1 MNDKNEI
8 IEFTPIGVIHTP
20 HKESTKTP
28 IQPVFA
34 RGIQG
39 TVEIYPEFVEGLEDI
54 KDFSHIILLYYF
66 NQSSKTML
74 KVKPYLQDKLRGV
87 FATRAPHRPNKIG
100 MSVVTLLKIEENMV
114 YVEDVDMLD
123 GTPLLD
129 IKPYIKRFDSRG
141 DIRSGWQDDVSEEHA
156 QVRGKRD
163 YKEKEE

>member
-1 MNDKNEI
+1 MNTKIEI
-8 IEFTPIGVIHTP
+8 IDFSPIGVIHTP
-20 HKESTKTP
+20 HKESAETP

-34 RGIQG
+34 QGIQG

-54 KDFSHIILLYYF
+54 EDFSHIILLYYF

-129 IKPYIKRFDSRG
+129 IKPYIKRFDSRS
-141 DIRSGWQDDVSEEHA
+141 DIRSGWQDDVLEEHA

-163 YKEKEE
+163 YKKKEE